1 MVRRSRT
8 TFFYGLVL
16 ILLCPLVAPYPS
28 NQTIDDQFGDSVTG
42 LVPNFWSDL
51 YSPWANETC
60 GGCAIKLDVTQVY
73 KGTYSAATYHPDLGS
88 LGVGMQ
94 FTGTA
99 IYVFFTLVN
108 YQGDG
113 ITVLTSANFSVDGEP
128 PTTFTYTPNMTS
140 NAVLYKSLVFSQT
153 GLPNTLH
160 KLNIST
166 TGNISMYLNF
176 DYAIYTAD
184 DDTVLVS
191 SSTTSVSTSTTFL
204 TQNSQTGSSVRKST
218 TANGARTL
226 VGAIVGGIAGGIAIF
241 VFVIFLLSYWH
252 RRRNPDGLQKDG
264 GNGDPASLIRSF
276 NIGRGPPAVSAPR
289 IAQFRSE
296 IRSKTP
302 IVTPQLSNSGQG
314 GAEPSQRYGSHG
326 KLNTTD
332 VVSNGMLRR
341 GHDNSRPN
349 TRELTREEVRH
360 ERQEE
365 LDYRLRMV
373 QREMEQVTES
383 TLASRRQQTLRHT
396 GEEGLLVSDMRR
408 EIMLMTEQ
416 ISLLRA
422 QQRSAWALGLSD
434 DPPPGYTPRR
444 GEHS

>member
-1 MVRRSRT
+1 
-8 TFFYGLVL
+8 
-16 ILLCPLVAPYPS
+16 
-28 NQTIDDQFGDSVTG
+28 
-42 LVPNFWSDL
+42 
-51 YSPWANETC
+51 
-60 GGCAIKLDVTQVY
+60 
-73 KGTYSAATYHPDLGS
+73 
-88 LGVGMQ
+88 MQ